1 MLNKPKVK
9 SCFHSLSWQ
18 TSLDSKDLLLL
29 SERDSV
35 LLSGD
40 LYQLLMPL
48 LDGCHTADE
57 IVDLLQEKAS
67 AAEVYYALM
76 LMEQKG
82 YIVESDDTLPS
93 NLTIFCEHLN
103 VASSLADHR
112 LQTTKVGI
120 KTLGSHLPSLE
131 FKTMLE
137 SMQISVVGLEEI
149 ADIEIVLTDEYLQE
163 ELKTFNEEALR
174 LSRPWMLVK
183 PSGTIVWIG
192 PIFVPQQTGCWHCLA
207 QRLRNNRLV
216 ERYLEKR
223 GDISSPLPLLLG
235 FTDSSWQT
243 ALGMAATEVFKWIV
257 RRENELLAGRLITH
271 DLLALKTQSH
281 TLVKRPQC
289 YSCGET
295 VGGFNRE
302 PAPIILKHQKKTFTT
317 DGGHR
322 CFSPEETLR
331 KYQHHISP
339 LTGIVREL
347 RKIPQSNSLVHTY
360 IAKHH
365 FTTVFDNLNAL
376 RHLGGISAGKGM
388 SDRQAKTSALCEAIE
403 RYSAVFQGEEIRHT
417 GSYQQMG
424 DRAIHPNDCMNFS
437 SEQYER
443 RQEWNQNCS
452 SWFQRI
458 PEPFDEEKE
467 IEWSPV
473 WSLTEQEFK
482 YLPTA
487 YCYHGYGNRQKLDCW
502 ADSNGCA
509 AGNTLESA
517 ILQGFMELVERDC
530 VALWWYNRLKKPLL
544 DLDSFDE
551 PYFSAL
557 KKHYQ
562 KSDRELWVLDITSDL
577 NIPAF
582 AAISRRC
589 DWANAQPS
597 DRTIEDIVLGFGAH
611 FDPKI
616 AIGRA
621 LTEVNQILPNV
632 LSVKADG
639 TTQYPKSSDPLAVK
653 WWKTATLKHQPYLQ
667 GDECVPAKVATDYP
681 QFGSDDLLEDVM
693 NCQKIVEQ
701 KGMEMLVIDLTRPD
715 VGLKVVKVI
724 VPGMRHWWRR
734 LGAGRLYEVP
744 VKMGWLEK
752 PLLEQQ
758 LNPFPMWM

>member
-1 MLNKPKVK
+1 MLDRPKVK
-9 SCFHSLSWQ
+9 SCFYSLSLQ

-35 LLSGD
+35 LLSGC
-40 LYQLLMPL
+40 LNQLLIPL
-48 LDGCHTADE
+48 LDGCHTVDE
-57 IVDLLQEKAS
+57 IIDLLQEKAS

-76 LMEQKG
+76 LIEQKG
-82 YIVESDDTLPS
+82 YLVESDDTLPS
-93 NLTIFCEHLN
+93 NLIIFCEHLN
-103 VASSLADHR
+103 VAPVLASRR
-112 LQTTKVGI
+112 LQATKVGI
-120 KTLGSHLPSLE
+120 KTLGSHLPNLE
-131 FKTMLE
+131 FKTILE
-137 SMQISVVGLEEI
+137 SMQIQVAGVGDI
-149 ADIEIVLTDEYLQE
+149 ADIEIVLTDDYLHE
-163 ELKTFNEEALR
+163 DLKTFNEEALR
-174 LSRPWMLVK
+174 LSRSWMLVK

-223 GDISSPLPLLLG
+223 GNISSPLPPVLG
-235 FTDSSWQT
+235 FTSSSWQT
-243 ALGMAATEVFKWIV
+243 ALGMAATEIFKWIV
-257 RRENELLAGRLITH
+257 RGENELLAGRLITH

-289 YSCGET
+289 YGCGEI
-295 VGGFNRE
+295 VSRFNRK

-339 LTGIVREL
+339 LTGVVREL
-347 RKIPQSNSLVHTY
+347 RKIPQANSLVHTY
-360 IAKHH
+360 IARHH
-365 FTTVFDNLNAL
+365 FTTMSDDLNTL
-376 RHLGGISAGKGM
+376 RHLGGRSAGKGM

-403 RYSAVFQGEEIRHT
+403 RYSAVFQGDEIRHT
-417 GSYQQMG
+417 SSYQQMG

-437 SEQYER
+437 PEQYDR

-452 SWFQRI
+452 GWFQKI

-473 WSLTEQEFK
+473 WSLTDQKFK

-487 YCYHGYGNRQKLDCW
+487 YCYHGYSNKQSDCW

-530 VALWWYNRLKKPLL
+530 VALWWYNRLRKPRV

-557 KKHYQ
+557 KKYYQ
-562 KSDRELWVLDITSDL
+562 KSDRQLWVLDITSDL

-589 DWANAQPS
+589 DWASVQAS
-597 DRTIEDIVLGFGAH
+597 DRQVEDIVLGFGAH

-632 LSVKADG
+632 SSVKADG

-653 WWKTATLKHQPYLQ
+653 WWKTAILKNQPYLK
-667 GDECVPAKVATDYP
+667 GDESVPAKVATDYP
-681 QFGSDDLLEDVM
+681 QFRSDDLLEDVM

-701 KGMEMLVIDLTRPD
+701 KGMEMLVLDLTRPD
-715 VGLKVVKVI
+715 IGLKVVKVI
-724 VPGMRHWWRR
+724 VPRMRHWWRR
-734 LGAGRLYEVP
+734 LGSGRLYEIP

-752 PLLEQQ
+752 PLPEHQ

>member
-1 MLNKPKVK
+1 MLKRPKLKACFQSLYTEASKPDM
-9 SCFHSLSWQ
+9 F
-18 TSLDSKDLLLL
+18 LL
-29 SERDSV
+29 SERNSV
-35 LLSGD
+35 LLRD
-40 LYQLLMPL
+40 RIYELLMPL
-48 LDGCHTADE
+48 LDGFHTADE
-57 IVDLLQEKAS
+57 IVNLLQEKAS
-67 AAEVYYALM
+67 APEVYYALM

-82 YIVESDDTLPS
+82 YIVESDDSLPS

-103 VASSLADHR
+103 VAPVIACRR
-112 LQTTKVGI
+112 LQETIVGI
-120 KTLGSHLPSLE
+120 KTLESHLPIWE

-137 SMQISVVGLEEI
+137 SMQIQVAGKEEI
-149 ADIEIVLTDEYLQE
+149 ADIEIVLTDDYLQE
-163 ELKTFNEEALR
+163 KLKTYNKEALR

-216 ERYLEKR
+216 ERYLEQR
-223 GDISSPLPLLLG
+223 GDISSPLPPLLG
-235 FTDSSWQT
+235 FTNSSWQT
-243 ALGMAATEVFKWIV
+243 ALGMAATEIFKWIV
-257 RRENELLAGRLITH
+257 RGENELLAGRLITH
-271 DLLALKTQSH
+271 DVLALKTQSH
-281 TLVKRPQC
+281 TLVKRSQC
-289 YSCGET
+289 PSCGET
-295 VGGFNRE
+295 VAGFNRE
-302 PAPIILKHQKKTFTT
+302 PSPIILKHQKKTFTT

-322 CFSPEETLR
+322 CLSPEETLK

-347 RKIPQSNSLVHTY
+347 RKIPQSNRLVHTY

-365 FTTVFDNLNAL
+365 FTTVFDDLNAL
-376 RHLGGISAGKGM
+376 RHFGGISAGKGM

-403 RYSAVFQGEEIRHT
+403 RYSGVFQGDEIRRT
-417 GSYQQMG
+417 GSYQQLR

-437 SEQYER
+437 LEQYDG

-517 ILQGFMELVERDC
+517 ILQGFMELLERDC
-530 VALWWYNRLKKPLL
+530 VALWWYNRLKKPRV

-557 KKHYQ
+557 KKYYQ
-562 KSDRELWVLDITSDL
+562 TSDRQLWVLDITSDL

-582 AAISRRC
+582 AAISRRK
-589 DWANAQPS
+589 NRQV
-597 DRTIEDIVLGFGAH
+597 EDIVLGFGAH

-616 AIGRA
+616 AVSRA

-632 LSVKADG
+632 SSLKADG
-639 TTQYPKSSDPLAVK
+639 TTQYPKSSDPLAVR
-653 WWKTATLKHQPYLQ
+653 WWKTATLENQPYLRS
-667 GDECVPAKVATDYP
+667 DENLPTKVAIDYP
-681 QFGSDDLLEDVM
+681 QFRSDDLLEDVT

-701 KGMEMLVIDLTRPD
+701 QGMEMLVLDLTRPD
-715 VGLKVVKVI
+715 IGLKVVKVI
-724 VPGMRHWWRR
+724 IPGMRHWWRR
-734 LGAGRLYEVP
+734 LGTGRLYEVP
-744 VKMGWLEK
+744 VKMGCLNE